1 MANEKPLHRV
11 SLGRIRAAIWLNV
24 NEQGQRYFRTNL
36 VRHYRNGDEWLE
48 SSNYFPEEL
57 PLVAQVAQ
65 MACAWMCEHQ
75 HLLTQ
80 EEPAEL

>member
-1 MANEKPLHRV
+1 
-11 SLGRIRAAIWLNV
+11 
-24 NEQGQRYFRTNL
+24 

-65 MACAWMCEHQ
+65 MACTWMCEHQ